1 MKAET
6 NFDLNAMPQ
15 SLKLIHDLISIS
27 AELYKEGRVLEA
39 QNKLREGI
47 PLLDKNAP
55 DIGSR
60 LLQRIASLS
69 FLSGDRKSLLAYL
82 TELGKFLMESSL
94 HKNARDAFE
103 TALSI
108 EPQNKE
114 LCFLVAKTVVLSG
127 DYPLGIPLVKKAID
141 SDPTNKEAFSLLIK
155 ACCAVRPESALPYVN
170 GLLKLSPDD
179 PLAHLE
185 VARVYEL
192 LGMSADAIALRIS
205 VIGMIKDK
213 DDLKAHLLESEK
225 MYPFE
230 PVFHKS
236 MLDLEIEDENWTGV
250 DTELTNLVRVAK
262 RTADLK
268 SALIYDE
275 MRLAIDTKSQEL
287 IDEVKGLRKTLGYQ
301 PSPLIFSQ
309 SPTSNLEAEKRNLL
323 LLEFSHYINHCT
335 NELQEALTSE
345 NLELAQKIRREWLIA
360 NEFKHIIETRF
371 EGNRSTNE
379 DVWAKLM
386 TCQGDIDEV
395 KNLREHNPNS
405 LPVLKKLFDSVKN
418 DLNSII
424 SVWIEMAENA
434 KNSSDWQAVN
444 SYLSLLSESMPS
456 LAAFFKRIRPILLAS
471 VRE

>member
-1 MKAET
+1 VKAET

-15 SLKLIHDLISIS
+15 SLKIIHDLINISI
-27 AELYKEGRVLEA
+27 ELYKEGRLQEA
-39 QNKLREGI
+39 QNKLKEGI
-47 PLLDKNAP
+47 PLLDNTAP
-55 DIGSR
+55 DIGSH
-60 LLQRIASLS
+60 LFQRIASLN
-69 FLSGDRKSLLAYL
+69 FLTGDKISLVAYL
-82 TELGKFLMESSL
+82 LELGKFLLESSL

-103 TALSI
+103 TALAI

-114 LCFLVAKTVVLSG
+114 ISFLVAKTVVLSG
-127 DYPLGIPLVKKAID
+127 DFPLGIPLVKKAID
-141 SDPTNKEAFSLLIK
+141 SDPTNKEAFLLLIK

-179 PLAHLE
+179 PLAHNE

-192 LGMSADAIALRIS
+192 LGMTAEAIGLRIS
-205 VIGMIKDK
+205 VMELIKDRNE
-213 DDLKAHLLESEK
+213 LKTHLLESERL
-225 MYPFE
+225 YPYE
-230 PVFHKS
+230 PAFHKS
-236 MLDLEIEDENWTGV
+236 MLELEIEDENWTGV

-287 IDEVKGLRKTLGYQ
+287 IDEVKGLRKTLGFQ
-301 PSPLIFSQ
+301 PSSMIFSQ
-309 SPTSNLEAEKRNLL
+309 SPTTTLEAEKRNLM
-323 LLEFSHYINHCT
+323 LLEFQHYINHCT
-335 NELQEALTSE
+335 NELQEALSKG
-345 NLELAQKIRREWLIA
+345 NLELAEKLRHEWLIA

-395 KNLREHNPNS
+395 RNLREHNPNS

-444 SYLSLLSESMPS
+444 SYLSLLSESIPS